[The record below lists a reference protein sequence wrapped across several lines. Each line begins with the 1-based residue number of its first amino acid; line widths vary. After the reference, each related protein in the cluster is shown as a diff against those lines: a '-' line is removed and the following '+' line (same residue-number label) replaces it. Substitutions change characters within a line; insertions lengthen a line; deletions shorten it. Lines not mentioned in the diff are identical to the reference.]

1 MDYTRP
7 IFGENLMKI
16 GENLMKKIHM
26 LKHTAAAIV
35 AAAMMFGPTALAGEP
50 VGSAFTYQ
58 GQLKH
63 NGEPIAG
70 SVNFAFRLYD
80 SNAGGSQVGPEIE
93 SIGFSSFDDDGRFT
107 IDLGFGQGVIQ
118 GDPLW
123 LEVRVNG
130 APLSPRQPL
139 MPAPV
144 AMFALDGNEGPQGEQ
159 GPAGPQGDPGPTG
172 PTGSQGPQGDAGSTG
187 PQGPQGSPGPT
198 GSQGPQGDQGEPGP
212 TGPQGMQGPEGPM
225 GLMGLSGIVSSG
237 HVSGLGTPPSDEW
250 QFAQS
255 NPLVVTVTEPGQRVY
270 VTGTRAFGSFVEGG
284 ARELHYSIGHRP
296 VGSTDPPHAMGAW
309 MLSMRVPEN
318 TLLPFTNSAVI
329 SGLAAGEYE
338 VGLVYRVE
346 PSEVKNWFT
355 FGRSFTTALVF
366 ETQ

>member
-1 MDYTRP
+1 MFRSNRHTSS
-7 IFGENLMKI
+7 LK
-16 GENLMKKIHM
+16 M
-26 LKHTAAAIV
+26 LKHTVAAIV
-35 AAAMMFGPTALAGEP
+35 AAAMAFGTTALAGGP

-80 SNAGGSQVGPEIE
+80 SDAGGAQVGPEIE
-93 SIGFSSFDDDGRFT
+93 SFGFSSFDDDGRFT

-144 AMFALDGNEGPQGEQ
+144 AMFALNGNEGPQGEQ
-159 GPAGPQGDPGPTG
+159 GPAGPQGE
-172 PTGSQGPQGDAGSTG
+172 
-187 PQGPQGSPGPT
+187 PGPT
-198 GSQGPQGDQGEPGP
+198 GSQGPQGEPGSTGPQGNPGPTGSQGPQGEQGEQGEPGP
-212 TGPQGMQGPEGPM
+212 AGPQGMQGPEGPM
-225 GLMGLSGIVSSG
+225 GLMGPSGVVGFASN
-237 HVSGLGTPPSDEW
+237 SGLGTTPSDEY

-255 NPLVVTVTEPGQRVY
+255 TPLVVTIAESGQRVH
-270 VTGTRAFGSFVEGG
+270 VTSTRMFGSSVEGG
-284 ARELHYSIGHRP
+284 ASGLQLRIGYRP
-296 VGSTDPPHAMGAW
+296 VGSTEPPNVIPGFIITN
-309 MLSMRVPEN
+309 LRVPQN
-318 TLLPFTNSAVI
+318 TRVSFTDSAVTFL
-329 SGLAAGEYE
+329 LAPGEYE
-338 VGLVYRVE
+338 VGLVYRVGV
-346 PSEVKNWFT
+346 SNQVNNWNWN
-355 FGRSFTTALVF
+355 GIGTTSALVF